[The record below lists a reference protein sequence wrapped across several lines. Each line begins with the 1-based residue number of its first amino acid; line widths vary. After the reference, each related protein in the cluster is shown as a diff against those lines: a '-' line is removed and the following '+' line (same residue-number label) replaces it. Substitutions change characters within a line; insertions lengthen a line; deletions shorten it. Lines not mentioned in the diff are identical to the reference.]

1 MKNRLLALFAFTTLA
16 VTTWAAAQTAVSKVS
31 KGGSMIIRRAAD
43 RGHADLG
50 WLNSSHTFS
59 FADYHDPR
67 WMGFHSLRVLNDDV
81 VAGGKGFGE
90 HPHEDMEILSY
101 VLSGALAHKDSIGNV
116 KVVRAGE
123 FQYMAAGTGVRHSEF
138 NYSST
143 EPVHFL
149 QMWIQPDRKNVKPA
163 YAERSYTNA
172 SLGKLNLVA
181 SKSGRDGS
189 IAINQ
194 DANVYL
200 AKLNAGDSVEHPL
213 AASRNAWVH
222 VAEGEVS
229 VNGETLNAGD
239 AAGLSGKQNIK
250 ITGVKTSQVLVFDL
264 K

>member
-1 MKNRLLALFAFTTLA
+1 MKNRLLASVTFTTLA
-16 VTTWAAAQTAVSKVS
+16 ASIWVAAQPITPKNPDS
-31 KGGSMIIRRAAD
+31 GTMIIRRAAD
-43 RGHADLG
+43 RGHADLD
-50 WLNSSHTFS
+50 WLKSSHTFS
-59 FADYHDPR
+59 FANYQDPH
-67 WMGFHSLRVLNDDV
+67 WMGFHSLSVLNDDV

-90 HPHEDMEILSY
+90 HPHEDMEILTY

-123 FQYMAAGTGVRHSEF
+123 FQYMSAGTGVRHSEF
-138 NYSST
+138 NHSPT
-143 EPVHFL
+143 VPVHFL
-149 QMWIQPDRKNVKPA
+149 QMWIEPDRKDEKPA
-163 YAERSYTNA
+163 YAERSFKDA
-172 SLGKLNLVA
+172 PMGKLNLVT

-200 AKLNAGDSVEHPL
+200 AKLNAGDSVEHQL
-213 AASRNAWVH
+213 AASRHAWVH

-229 VNGETLNAGD
+229 VNGEALQAGD

-250 ITGVKTSQVLVFDL
+250 INGVKASQVLVFDL